1 MYILLYNLTQPLKFI
16 DYKKLRIYIF
26 WDQKKFEIKKNSGKF
41 NKRFIFWIIY
51 FIFLGTDKELNIY
64 LMKSVSSKLYI
75 TLNIF

>member
-41 NKRFIFWIIY
+41 NKRFIF
-51 FIFLGTDKELNIY
+51 
-64 LMKSVSSKLYI
+64 
-75 TLNIF
+75 